1 MKTPVRWLVVAAVL
15 VLASVVVSTIALVTG
30 PGATIGAL
38 AWLVGGPLAIGA
50 VAMFFSADAKARQN
64 AWYAGA
70 GGGDLARRLVIA
82 GALAAVTLAAYL
94 IANDVARGRWS

>member
-1 MKTPVRWLVVAAVL
+1 M
-15 VLASVVVSTIALVTG
+15 
-30 PGATIGAL
+30 GAL

-70 GGGDLARRLVIA
+70 SGGDLARRLVIG
-82 GALAAVTLAAYL
+82 GALAVVTLAAYL